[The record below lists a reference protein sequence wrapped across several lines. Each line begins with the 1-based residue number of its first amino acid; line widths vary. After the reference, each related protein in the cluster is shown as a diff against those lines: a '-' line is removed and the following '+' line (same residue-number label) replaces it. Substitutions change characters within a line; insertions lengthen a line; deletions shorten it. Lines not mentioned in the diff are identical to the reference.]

1 MRESRFLRRKI
12 LLCDAVKKN
21 SLIVSI
27 DFPNFRKMR
36 EIFMYQKRNIVCT
49 VEKKIAPVF
58 NGLGTALV
66 SR

>member
-21 SLIVSI
+21 SLIVFI

-49 VEKKIAPVF
+49 VEKK
-58 NGLGTALV
+58 
-66 SR
+66 